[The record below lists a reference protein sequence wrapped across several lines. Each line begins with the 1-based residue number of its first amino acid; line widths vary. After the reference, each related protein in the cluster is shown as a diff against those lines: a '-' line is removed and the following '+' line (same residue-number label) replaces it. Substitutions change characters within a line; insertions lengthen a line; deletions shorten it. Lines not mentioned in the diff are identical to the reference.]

1 MRSILSL
8 LLLAGLATPALAV
21 DGVLEINRTCAVQT
35 GCFSGDVPGFPVTID
50 GSAGGSYR
58 LTSSLVVGNGSVID
72 VDTSRVSIDLNGFSI
87 RCEPAANCF
96 LVVGSGIN
104 GANADDVT
112 VRNGMI
118 SEMAGN
124 GITLGDRA
132 RIQNMRI
139 TNNGGYGVSMRGS
152 SLLIHSTIRGN
163 SLSGVRTFDEG
174 SLIIDNVINDNGGH
188 GISGSG
194 GTSYKGNLLTG
205 NNGVS
210 ETQVNP
216 GSATEIDG
224 NYCGSDTICP

>member
-1 MRSILSL
+1 MRPILTL
-8 LLLAGLATPALAV
+8 LFLLALATPALAT
-21 DGVLEINRTCAVQT
+21 DGVLEINQTCAVQT
-35 GCFSGDVPGFPVTID
+35 GCFPGDTAGFPVTI
-50 GSAGGSYR
+50 SALGSYR
-58 LTSSLVVGNGSVID
+58 LTSSLVVGNGSVIN

-139 TNNGGYGVSMRGS
+139 TNNGSYGVTMRGS

>member
-1 MRSILSL
+1 MRSILTVL
-8 LLLAGLATPALAV
+8 LFLALAGPAFAV
-21 DGVLEINRTCAVQT
+21 DGVLEINQTCAVQT
-35 GCFSGDVPGFPVTID
+35 GCFPGDAPGFPVTI
-50 GSAGGSYR
+50 SVGGSYR
-58 LTSSLVVGNGSVID
+58 LTGSIVVGNGNVID
-72 VDTSRVSIDLNGFSI
+72 VDASRVSIDLNGFSI

-96 LVVGSGIN
+96 LVVGSGVN
-104 GANADDVT
+104 GANTNDVT

-139 TNNGGYGVSMRGS
+139 INNGGNGVSMRGS
-152 SLLIHSTIRGN
+152 SLLIHSTIRQN

-174 SLIIDNVINDNGGH
+174 SLIIDNVINNNGGH

-194 GTSYKGNLLTG
+194 GTSYKGNLMTG